1 MNVNPKNKKNIKEKL
16 GEGRPV
22 ICSMIPVDFTSQ
34 GHFIVLTEING
45 NKLRVNDPNSI
56 RRSETD
62 WDFDRVLEQVKA
74 AWSYYAG

>member
-1 MNVNPKNKKNIKEKL
+1 MKDIVLPKVQKEN
-16 GEGRPV
+16 G
-22 ICSMIPVDFTSQ
+22 FTAIRIFCALIVVYE
-34 GHFIVLTEING
+34 HFIVLTEING

-74 AWSYYAG
+74 AWSYSAG